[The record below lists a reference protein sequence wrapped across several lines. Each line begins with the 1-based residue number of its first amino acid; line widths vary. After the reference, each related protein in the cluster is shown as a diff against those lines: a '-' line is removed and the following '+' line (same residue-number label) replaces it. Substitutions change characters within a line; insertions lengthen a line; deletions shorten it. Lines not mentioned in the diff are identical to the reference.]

1 MRSCPAYIY
10 REANTMKKQAYA
22 FFILL
27 TVLSLCACGGKKQ
40 IGITPAEPS
49 ASAEQTT
56 GPAAELPPSDN
67 NADEPTSSAAELVTG
82 LDEAA
87 PGEYPAENQV
97 AAGGLSRVTYGE
109 DTGTDQTYTGFSP
122 LPKASFSLSA
132 MRTGLSTAP
141 VDHSFGVA
149 QDGKP
154 HSISVEAQK
163 RFDENGLDAVVYDSR
178 ATDLT
183 LYLTFDCGYDNGQTE
198 KILDTLKEK
207 NVPAAFFCTL
217 PEMQSVPELTA
228 RMIREGHIVGN
239 HSVTHPDFTSI
250 THEQMIEEV
259 KGFDDWLREHC
270 GFSAGFFRFPMG
282 KYSLDAVAALNAMGY
297 RCVFWSLAYYDWDL
311 EKQPGADKAFD
322 TVIAR
327 LHPGAVILLHAVSPS
342 NAEALPRIIDTA
354 RAMGYEFKALNE
366 R

>member
-1 MRSCPAYIY
+1 MRIIAL
-10 REANTMKKQAYA
+10 
-22 FFILL
+22 LL
-27 TVLSLCACGGKKQ
+27 TVCLLSTLCACGAKKQ
-40 IGITPAEPS
+40 IEITITVPPES
-49 ASAEQTT
+49 AQATKAPETDAQTT
-56 GPAAELPPSDN
+56 EPPTASQP
-67 NADEPTSSAAELVTG
+67 ESTSTAAELVTG
-82 LDEAA
+82 LDEDAA
-87 PGEYPAENQV
+87 DNSPEGSPV
-97 AAGGLSRVTYGE
+97 GAGSLSRVLYGE
-109 DTGTDQTYTGFSP
+109 NTGTDLTFTGLAP
-122 LPKASFSLSA
+122 LPKAAFDLRS
-132 MRTGLSTAP
+132 MKTGLSTAA

-149 QDGKP
+149 KDGKP
-154 HSISVEAQK
+154 HSISVEAQ
-163 RFDENGLDAVVYDSR
+163 RVFDENGLDAVVYDSR

-239 HSVTHPDFTSI
+239 HSVTHPDFTAIS
-250 THEQMIEEV
+250 HEQMLEEV

-354 RAMGYEFKALNE
+354 RAMGYVFKALNE